1 MIEWVIT
8 TSDRKGTRYTAT
20 LMGGDRR
27 RTVHFGSS
35 EHENFTM
42 HKDVDRRA
50 RYIARH
56 KDREDWRDL
65 NKSGAW
71 ARYLLWN
78 KSTIRGSA
86 QDMSKRFRIR
96 IRLDI

>member
-1 MIEWVIT
+1 MSVWVIT
-8 TSDRKGTRYTAT
+8 RSDRAGKRYTAT
-20 LMGGDRR
+20 LTNSDKR

-42 HKDVDRRA
+42 HKDVDRRG

-56 KDREDWRDL
+56 KDKEDWRNL
-65 NKSGAW
+65 EKAGAW
-71 ARYLLWN
+71 ARFLLWN
-78 KSTIRGSA
+78 KPTLRGSA

-96 IRLDI
+96 IRLDV